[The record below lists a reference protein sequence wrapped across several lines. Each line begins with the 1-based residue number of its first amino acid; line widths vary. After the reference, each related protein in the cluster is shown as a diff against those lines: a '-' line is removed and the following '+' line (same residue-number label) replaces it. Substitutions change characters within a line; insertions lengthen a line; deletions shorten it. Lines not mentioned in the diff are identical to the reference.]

1 MDFLQFLSLDF
12 LQTTV
17 ANAGASGPVLYMI
30 VIALSVVVS
39 QIPGAP
45 LAVMAGTLW
54 SPLAAGTYTVVGGF
68 AGALMAYGL
77 GRRVGEPLVKALT
90 GKTLQVDHGQ
100 SETALGLLIFLTRL
114 LPVVSFDLV
123 SYGAG
128 MARLP
133 LPIYAGATLFGMV
146 PSTFLLTYMG
156 DRICVSGLTAWFLGA
171 LFIVLFLGLPILVY
185 RYNWLNVR
193 SLLSCS

>member
-1 MDFLQFLSLDF
+1 MDF

-17 ANAGASGPVLYMI
+17 ANAGASGPVLYI
-30 VIALSVVVS
+30 LIIALSVVVS

-54 SPLAAGTYTVVGGF
+54 SPLAAGIYTVVGGF
-68 AGALMAYGL
+68 SGALIAYGL
-77 GRRVGEPLVKALT
+77 GRCVGEPLVKALT
-90 GKTLQVDHGQ
+90 GKTPKFDYEQ
-100 SETALGLLIFLTRL
+100 SETALGLLIFTTRL

-133 LPIYAGATLFGMV
+133 LPMYAGATLFGMV

-156 DRICVSGLTAWFLGA
+156 DRIQLSSVSIGLLGA
-171 LFIVLFLGLPILVY
+171 LFVVLFVGLPILAY

-193 SLLSCS
+193 SILSAAHSS

>member
-1 MDFLQFLSLDF
+1 MDCLQFLSLDS

-17 ANAGASGPVLYMI
+17 ANAGSSGPVLYIMI
-30 VIALSVVVS
+30 IALSVVVS

-45 LAVMAGTLW
+45 LAVMAGSLW
-54 SPLAAGTYTVVGGF
+54 SPLAAGAYTVVGGF
-68 AGALMAYGL
+68 TGALIAYGL
-77 GRRVGEPLVKALT
+77 GWHVGEPLVKALT
-90 GKTLQVDHGQ
+90 GRTLQFDHEQ
-100 SETALGLLIFLTRL
+100 SETALGLLIFVTRL

-128 MARLP
+128 MARLS
-133 LPIYAGATLFGMV
+133 LPMYAGATLFGMV

-156 DRICVSGLTAWFLGA
+156 DLIHLDGSAVWGMGA
-171 LFIVLFLGLPILVY
+171 LFVLFFGLPLLMY